1 MKTPTIK
8 KTLLLLVFIVFSA
21 AAMAQAPPP
30 PPPGQHGLEG
40 NQEAPIG
47 SGIGI
52 LLALGAAYGAKK
64 VYDARKRF
72 R

>member
-1 MKTPTIK
+1 MKLPTIK

-30 PPPGQHGLEG
+30 PPGQHGLED